1 MKKAL
6 IAFAVT
12 LLAGAGTLA
21 VTSEAF
27 AQHPHRHHHHQHN
40 RGPGLGLALG
50 GLAAGAIIG
59 GAIASSRPAYA
70 YPPGYYAP
78 GYAPRYAPAPVDYYD
93 EPVCHIQQ
101 QQYWDGAYWRIRN
114 VQVCN

>member
-1 MKKAL
+1 MKKVL

-12 LLAGAGTLA
+12 MLAGAGTLA

-27 AQHPHRHHHHQHN
+27 AQHRHRHHHHHH
-40 RGPGLGLALG
+40 RGPGPGLGLALG

-59 GAIASSRPAYA
+59 GAIATSRPAYA

-78 GYAPRYAPAPVDYYD
+78 GYAPAPVEYYD
-93 EPVCHIQQ
+93 EPVCTIQP
-101 QQYWDGAYWRIRN
+101 QQYWDGMYWRTRN

>member
-1 MKKAL
+1 MKKL
-6 IAFAVT
+6 FAV
-12 LLAGAGTLA
+12 LAVAALAGVGTIA
-21 VTSEAF
+21 TATNAD
-27 AQHPHRHHHHQHN
+27 AQHYHRN
-40 RGPGLGLALG
+40 RGPGLGPVLG

-78 GYAPRYAPAPVDYYD
+78 GYAPAPAYGYGPVDYD
-93 EPVCHIQQ
+93 EPVCSVQR
-101 QQYWDGAYWRIRN
+101 QQYWDGFNWRVRN

>member
-1 MKKAL
+1 MKKL
-6 IAFAVT
+6 LTVLAVAAI
-12 LLAGAGTLA
+12 AGAGTIA
-21 VTSEAF
+21 TATTAD
-27 AQHPHRHHHHQHN
+27 AQYYHRH
-40 RGPGLGLALG
+40 GGSGVAPLIG

-78 GYAPRYAPAPVDYYD
+78 APAYGYGPAPVEYD
-93 EPVCHIQQ
+93 EPVCAIQRQ
-101 QQYWDGAYWRIRN
+101 QFWDGYAWRYRN